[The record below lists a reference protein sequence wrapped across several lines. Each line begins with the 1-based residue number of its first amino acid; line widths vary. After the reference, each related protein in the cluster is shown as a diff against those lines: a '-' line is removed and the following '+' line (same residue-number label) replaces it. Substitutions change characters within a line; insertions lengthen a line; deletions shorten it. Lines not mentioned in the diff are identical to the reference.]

1 MSYSCDCTEG
11 VKNFGQPGC
20 VGTLERAQKFGFIR
34 TKANDGTVNK
44 IEAGDVLDQSYFDDL
59 INNADKSKR
68 LVVGPVM
75 NQMNDARAEFNTF
88 DVDGFTI
95 TTSEG
100 VRTVTFSVIDG
111 AHPKIAAAY
120 NSMACQNMSFYVFS
134 TTDQI
139 GGNGA
144 VSGELRPFRIKPKTM
159 RAMYNPPSKVN
170 ETPAM
175 VSVSFA
181 ISELENDGDIAYI
194 PYGDGTN
201 EVQIIVNDLTGL
213 IDVELQ
219 PATNIST
226 TGFKVVANL
235 LYGNQL
241 APDRFKGGVL
251 ADFTLN
257 EVTPT
262 PSTITI
268 TSVTEGTGANEGQYT
283 FVIPT
288 QTSADVLRLTFSKD
302 GYEALSTINITI
314 P

>member
-34 TKANDGTVNK
+34 TKANDGTTNK
-44 IEAGDVLDQSYFDDL
+44 IVAGDTLDQAYFDAL

-68 LVVGPVM
+68 LVVSPVM
-75 NQMNDARAEFNTF
+75 NQMNDSRAEYNTM

-100 VRTVTFSVIDG
+100 VRTVTFSIIDG
-111 AHPKIAAAY
+111 AHPRIAAAY

-139 GGNGA
+139 GGNGSVA
-144 VSGELRPFRIKPKTM
+144 GELRPFRIKPKTM
-159 RAMYNPPSKVN
+159 RAIYNPPSKVN
-170 ETPAM
+170 ETPPM

-194 PYGDGTN
+194 PYGDGAN
-201 EVQIIVNDLTGL
+201 DVQIIVNDLTGL
-213 IDVELQ
+213 IDVDLQ
-219 PATNIST
+219 AATNITT

-251 ADFTLN
+251 ADFTLA
-257 EVTPT
+257 EISPT
-262 PSTITI
+262 PGAITI

-288 QTSADVLRLTFSKD
+288 ASSADVLRLTFSKD
-302 GYEALSTINITI
+302 GYEALSTIDITI